1 MIFSNMYV
9 DQLFLHKI
17 LSDWYSGIF
26 VKNDEIANMV
36 RSGMIIFMISFLFSG
51 INTIGSFYFTSIGKA
66 KESAVISSMR
76 GLVVL
81 LICIIVL
88 PILFGMTGIW
98 LAAPVTELLTLF
110 ITVTFISK
118 DKQII

>member
-1 MIFSNMYV
+1 
-9 DQLFLHKI
+9 
-17 LSDWYSGIF
+17 
-26 VKNDEIANMV
+26 
-36 RSGMIIFMISFLFSG
+36 
-51 INTIGSFYFTSIGKA
+51 
-66 KESAVISSMR
+66 ESAVISSMR